1 MHVRVLAGGL
11 NFQASMW
18 HFLKLIDRGFLRVL
32 WFPSLLH
39 RFNGSAN
46 KIKLNKCN
54 LNSVKHNSL
63 SCLFVPCGTQLNML
77 HVIST
82 QCDLHTTAPRPIFS
96 LHRKLSKG
104 PGTRCNF
111 RLLQPAIPG
120 LQQSQASLQQTR
132 RACRQFAGRKG
143 EFLSLQESCSVVAN
157 HNAAFRMT
165 R

>member
-1 MHVRVLAGGL
+1 MRHL
-11 NFQASMW
+11 
-18 HFLKLIDRGFLRVL
+18 LKLITRGFLRVL
-32 WFPSLLH
+32 QFPSLLH
-39 RFNGSAN
+39 RINSSAN

-63 SCLFVPCGTQLNML
+63 SCLFVPCGTQRNML
-77 HVIST
+77 HVKST
-82 QCDLHTTAPRPIFS
+82 QCDLHITAPGAHLLTAPQTV
-96 LHRKLSKG
+96 SKG

-165 R
+165 L